1 MKNEGNKQDLNN
13 FQSITINNYGLVKKD
28 LRLQSYKD
36 YQSSV
41 KNINYNLFSKDTSFN
56 Y

>member
-1 MKNEGNKQDLNN
+1 LKGKGDNI

-28 LRLQSYKD
+28 LRLQSYKEC
-36 YQSSV
+36 QSSV
-41 KNINYNLFSKDTSFN
+41 KSINYNLFNKDTSFN